1 MGTPTQHK
9 QLPAE
14 KTLEWLL
21 ANLTNPHITIEHC
34 VEKLRGL
41 VEQELELA
49 ADSYYEGAS
58 DLKEIIESRNLVL
71 LSDGYTT
78 RKFGKIVPSDKEVD
92 APRTI
97 ITFADDPNA

>member
-21 ANLTNPHITIEHC
+21 ANLENPHVTLET
-34 VEKLRGL
+34 VVVKLREL
-41 VEQELELA
+41 KEKELELA
-49 ADSYYEGAS
+49 ADSYCEGIL
-58 DLKEIIESRNLVL
+58 DLKEIIEARNVVL
-71 LSDGYTT
+71 LADGYTT
-78 RKFGKIVPSDKEVD
+78 RKFGKIVPSDKEGNE
-92 APRTI
+92 PRTI